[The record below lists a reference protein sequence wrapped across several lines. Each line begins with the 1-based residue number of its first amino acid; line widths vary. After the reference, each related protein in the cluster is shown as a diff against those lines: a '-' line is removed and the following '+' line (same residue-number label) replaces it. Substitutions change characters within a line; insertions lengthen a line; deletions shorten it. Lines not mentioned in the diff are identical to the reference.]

1 MRGPVFWKTDWFLAA
16 AIALLLLAFSR
27 VALIPEL
34 DRLAYDMGVRATGH
48 APSDKVAV
56 IAIDDQSIQNIG
68 RWPWPRDVHAR
79 MFEVLAAAKARVVG
93 TTVLFTEPQID
104 PGLDYVNRLSQAFE
118 AAPPSVRQ
126 ALPEMEALLGSARD
140 NLDTDRKLTESLSGA
155 GNVVMP
161 ILFQLGQ
168 PLGNPDRPLP
178 EFVSKAALTG
188 LDQSIGAA
196 GADVLPIPASGILY
210 PLEVFGSK
218 VVGVGHLNTVPDV
231 DGSIR
236 SEALAIRY
244 YESLLPSLSL
254 TIAARSLNLR
264 PEELKVR
271 LGEGVRLG
279 NLSIGTDPELQMLTY
294 FYKDRDG
301 RPAFPVDSFF
311 DVLNGKIPVDKY
323 RDKIVL
329 IGATAAGV
337 GSTQVTP
344 VSPGMA
350 PVLTLAHSVSSILQE
365 DFFVRPAWATAVEL
379 AVFVMV
385 ALYLALLL
393 PRLKAGPAAAVTAA
407 IGVLLVAAHFGLMTS
422 QLTWIPLMSAVV
434 LLVVGHLSLTTKR
447 FLATERGKAKSD
459 NESAE
464 SNRMLGLAFQGQG
477 QLDMAFDKFRKC
489 PLDDTLM
496 DNLYNLALDFER
508 KRQFNKAQAVYEY
521 MRGHNPKFRDLDQKL
536 TRARQMS
543 ETVVLGGAGGRGSAS
558 TVLLEGG
565 QVEKPM
571 LGRYQVEKELG
582 RGAMGTVYLGR
593 DPKIGRMV
601 AIKTMALSQEFEP
614 EELDDVKQ
622 RFFREAESAGRLNH
636 PDIVAIY
643 DAGEEHDLAY
653 IAMELLKGQDLTGYT
668 KRGSLLPIHRVIEIC
683 ARVADALSYAHRQN
697 IVHRDIKP
705 GNIMFDPETDT
716 VKVTDFGIARITD
729 SSRTK
734 TGMVLGTPSFMSPE
748 QLSGLKIDGRSDLFS
763 LGVMLYQ
770 LCCGAL
776 PFHGETM
783 TQLMYKIANEPPA
796 DIRSVNPDVPDCLVS
811 IIDRALAKD
820 AAQRFSSGQEMADA
834 LRACGS
840 LFTTGSLDVS
850 L

>member
-1 MRGPVFWKTDWFLAA
+1 MRRPVFWKADWFLAA
-16 AIALLLLAFSR
+16 AIAVLLLVFSR
-27 VALIPEL
+27 VALVPEL
-34 DRLAYDMGVRATGH
+34 DRLVYDMGVRATGRSP
-48 APSDKVAV
+48 ADKVVV

-68 RWPWPRDVHAR
+68 RWPWPRDVHAK

-104 PGLDYVNRLSQAFE
+104 PGLDYVNKLSQLFD
-118 AAPPSVRQ
+118 AAPPPVRQ
-126 ALPEMEALLGSARD
+126 ALPEMEVLLGKARD
-140 NLDTDRKLTESLSGA
+140 NLDTDRTLSESLSAA

-178 EFVSKAALTG
+178 EFVSRAALTG
-188 LDQSIGAA
+188 VDQGVSAA
-196 GADVLPIPASGILY
+196 GPEVLPIPASGILY
-210 PLEVFGSK
+210 PLDAFGTK
-218 VVGVGHLNTVPDV
+218 VAGVGHLNTVPDV

-244 YESLLPSLSL
+244 YDSLLPSLAL

-264 PEELKVR
+264 PEDLKVR

-279 NLSIGTDPELQMLTY
+279 GLNIGTDPELQMLTY

-301 RPAFPVDSFF
+301 RPAFQVDSFF
-311 DVLNGKIPVDKY
+311 DVLNGKIPADKY
-323 RDKIVL
+323 REKIVL

-337 GSTQVTP
+337 GSAQVTP
-344 VSPGMA
+344 VSPAMP
-350 PVLTLAHSVSSILQE
+350 PVLTLAHSLSSILQE
-365 DFFVRPAWATAVEL
+365 DFFVRPVWATAVEL
-379 AVFVMV
+379 AVFLAV

-393 PRLKAGPAAAVTAA
+393 PRLRAGPAAVVTAI
-407 IGVLLVAAHFGLMTS
+407 IGSLLLATHFGLMTAK
-422 QLTWIPLMSAVV
+422 LIWIPLMSTLV

-459 NESAE
+459 TESAE

-489 PLDDTLM
+489 PLDDTLL
-496 DNLYNLALDFER
+496 DNMYNLALDFER
-508 KRQFNKAQAVYEY
+508 KRQFNKALAVYEY
-521 MRGHNPKFRDLDQKL
+521 MHGYNPKFRDLPQKL
-536 TRARQMS
+536 SRSKQMS
-543 ETVVLGGAGGRGSAS
+543 ETVVLGGAGGRSNVS
-558 TVLLEGG
+558 TVLIDGG

-614 EELDDVKQ
+614 EELEDVKQ

-643 DAGEEHDLAY
+643 DAGDEHDLAY
-653 IAMELLKGQDLTGYT
+653 IAMELLKGKDLAGFT
-668 KRGSLLPIHRVIEIC
+668 KRGALLPIHQAMELC
-683 ARVADALSYAHRQN
+683 ARVADALAYAHRQG

-705 GNIMFDPETDT
+705 GNIMYDAETDS

-729 SSRTK
+729 SSKTK

-748 QLSGLKIDGRSDLFS
+748 QLSGMKIDGRSDLFS

-770 LCCGAL
+770 LCSGAL
-776 PFHGETM
+776 PFNGDTM
-783 TQLMYKIANEPPA
+783 TQLMFKIANEPPV
-796 DIRSVNPDVPDCLVS
+796 DIRSVNPEVPECLVA
-811 IIDRALAKD
+811 ILDRALAKD
-820 AAQRFSSGQEMADA
+820 AAHRFPSGSEMAEA
-834 LRACGS
+834 LRACRS
-840 LFTTGSLDVS
+840 LLTTGSIDVS